1 MLRSLKTFF
10 DLGNKNFV
18 IELFSNKNYL
28 MFVIIPKVLVYKSQ
42 QNILMIEISIEGNL
56 FNYLYLLLFSNVF

>member
-10 DLGNKNFV
+10 DLVNKNFV
-18 IELFSNKNYL
+18 IELFSNKNYR
-28 MFVIIPKVLVYKSQ
+28 MFIIIPKVLVYKSQ